1 MHEVALITEMLDIVA
16 RDASTRGFTKVTRIN
31 LVVGKVSGA
40 CPPQLEFCFYAVTG
54 DGPIDG
60 VSMFKD
66 ATLIIEEEDPVAS
79 CRDCGSTFS
88 QEISRRAWF
97 LLAPNVEAVISH
109 WFREKTFGSVGTKAK
124 ATNR

>member
-1 MHEVALITEMLDIVA
+1 MHEVALVTRMLDIVA

-54 DGPIDG
+54 NGSIDG

-66 ATLIIEEEDPVAS
+66 TTLVIEEEDAVAS
-79 CRDCGSTFS
+79 CRDCGRAFS
-88 QEISRRAWF
+88 PVDLSSRLIFAC
-97 LLAPNVEAVISH
+97 PQC
-109 WFREKTFGSVGTKAK
+109 GSRDFALVSGKDVRVGWYEGEGDD
-124 ATNR
+124 